1 MSKTYKQKITRETI
15 ENEIID
21 DYVDVKLPKK
31 HQLNNGGFIT
41 IFQKAM
47 LNIAMLS
54 NLSKLEYKLLLY
66 LIGTAG
72 VDNSVSL
79 DLDIISSEL
88 SEKKPNVSTALKA
101 LVTRNVVLR
110 KDGYRYGNNPLPF
123 ELRLNYDQINYDLAY
138 NGKVKEFKN
147 VHLKHP
153 QIQHE
158 PTSNQLTLDG
168 AIKDAESEKSKE
180 QIKLLSDFE
189 NDKP

>member
-1 MSKTYKQKITRETI
+1 MAKTYKQKITRETI

-47 LNIAMLS
+47 LNIAILS
-54 NLSKLEYKLLLY
+54 NLTKNEYQILLY

-79 DLDIISSEL
+79 DLNIISDAL
-88 SEKKPNVSTALKA
+88 NIKKPNVSSALGS
-101 LVTRNVVLR
+101 LVSRNIVLR
-110 KDGYRYGNNPLPF
+110 KNGYRYGNNPLPF
-123 ELRLNYDQINYDLAY
+123 ELSLNYDQINYDLAY

-147 VHLKHP
+147 VQFKHP
-153 QIQHE
+153 QISHE
-158 PTSNQLTLDG
+158 PLSGQLDLEIEVKKIEDNFNNETF
-168 AIKDAESEKSKE
+168 SS
-180 QIKLLSDFE
+180 
-189 NDKP
+189 